1 MDKKVAS
8 LKTTVEKVKYL
19 KSFSDCLNATK
30 YTKSKDA
37 QVYKKLREY
46 ALNMLNVFEYE
57 LQEEQS
63 KNNSKNQNSSNKT
76 TSNKSTSMQKI
87 SKSNLSHIS
96 DNFSNI
102 DVQKVRDAILS
113 WHNEERSNIW
123 VNAYTYN
130 LDLEWSATVWA
141 NNLANSGKTKNLHL
155 RNAWDWYY
163 NYNSL
168 LNRFSDLWINFPKS
182 VKWGASFSETIW
194 RNIYKCNKSDCTQDL
209 ITAVKKTWTWLIMK
223 EKSSNGSHYRAATM
237 KYFTQMWAWI
247 AFDKENNRYYIV
259 IHYGVAF

>member
-1 MDKKVAS
+1 MKKIFLLIFSILTAFFVLNSVQAINVSDFTPALDKKVAS
-8 LKTTVEKVKYL
+8 LKTTEEKVKYL

-113 WHNEERSNIW
+113 WHNEERSNI
-123 VNAYTYN
+123 
-130 LDLEWSATVWA
+130 
-141 NNLANSGKTKNLHL
+141 
-155 RNAWDWYY
+155 
-163 NYNSL
+163 
-168 LNRFSDLWINFPKS
+168 
-182 VKWGASFSETIW
+182 
-194 RNIYKCNKSDCTQDL
+194 
-209 ITAVKKTWTWLIMK
+209 
-223 EKSSNGSHYRAATM
+223 
-237 KYFTQMWAWI
+237 
-247 AFDKENNRYYIV
+247 
-259 IHYGVAF
+259 